1 MAEAEE
7 FYENRGKNHPN
18 LIVHV
23 CRVNGLATKAVIRF
37 PVARH
42 RAILDS
48 AHYSDICHMVNSL
61 TRGNATVSTDECAFY
76 DGCIDIIINPT
87 NTHYHETNIQ
97 KALQW
102 LIDKITSSPSV

>member
-18 LIVHV
+18 LIAHV
-23 CRVNGLATKAVIRF
+23 CRINGLTVKVVIRF
-37 PVARH
+37 PVACH

-48 AHYSDICHMVNSL
+48 AHYSDICRMVNSL

-76 DGCIDIIINPT
+76 DGCIDITVNPT
-87 NTHYHETNIQ
+87 NTHYHETNVQ
-97 KALQW
+97 KAIQW
-102 LIDKITSSPSV
+102 LIETLTTTSHA